1 MYHIRT
7 AASLLVCPDV
17 IHFMQSAGKHL
28 QGARIANFDNGI
40 RRHTVQYRMS
50 SNKSVRF
57 ASSASSAIQAP
68 VQVKRTSSDM
78 DDAGGLSDKKA
89 KRHRPN
95 EDELD
100 DIDEWEQDDD
110 DEQADSVPSERQQ
123 LEAKRRRREQRA
135 GQDGEAQRTQINDTT
150 SLAAEGVPIEPF
162 SMEQEETDGTGYF
175 DGDTYV
181 FRRNKDEGEE
191 PDAWLDSLEDNG
203 ESSGKNDVD
212 GSVNS
217 GSKESR
223 IFAVVRKSVEK
234 KPTPSIDVDNLSKHE
249 LYGKILPLVSDTETV
264 SQAVRRYGLL
274 LRRKHRKESKN
285 NGTKQ
290 PSPAPGIEG
299 EQHDN
304 RKTKHEELAKLCLD
318 ELTACANALLFK
330 GDVNIYDSTRND
342 ILKLLPQ
349 QEVAPQNPTKYP
361 PAQWEYM
368 GNQDGK
374 LHGPYSTEE
383 MLRWTQA
390 GYFVGAQQ
398 VKIRTIRK
406 QEPSSQ
412 NDLLADLMDDDD
424 DDDDDDV
431 SSRNEGNH
439 VKGPWLSSNY
449 VDFKSYL

>member
-1 MYHIRT
+1 M
-7 AASLLVCPDV
+7 
-17 IHFMQSAGKHL
+17 
-28 QGARIANFDNGI
+28 
-40 RRHTVQYRMS
+40 VQYRMA

-57 ASSASSAIQAP
+57 ASSGQSIQASA
-68 VQVKRTSSDM
+68 QVKRTRSDM
-78 DDAGGLSDKKA
+78 DDAGGLSEKKKA

-203 ESSGKNDVD
+203 ESREKNDVD
-212 GSVNS
+212 GSLDS

-234 KPTPSIDVDNLSKHE
+234 KPAPSIEVDNLSKHE

-274 LRRKHRKESKN
+274 LRRKHKKDSKN
-285 NGTKQ
+285 KGNKQ
-290 PSPAPGIEG
+290 PSPSTEKEG

-304 RKTKHEELAKLCLD
+304 RNTKHEELAKLCLD

-349 QEVAPQNPTKYP
+349 KEEATQNPSKNP

-390 GYFVGAQQ
+390 GYFVGSQQ

-406 QEPSSQ
+406 QESSSQ
-412 NDLLADLMDDDD
+412 DDLLADLMDDDD
-424 DDDDDDV
+424 DV
-431 SSRNEGNH
+431 SSSDEGNH
-439 VKGPWLSSNY
+439 VKGPWLSSND